1 VHKQIL
7 KLIDNFRGPLDLSEY
22 IVQIAACFLWIKQTE
37 SKSIDDEIQFDRTS
51 TDFHL
56 LQQKLVC
63 AVQMENVFMPSRG
76 QLTGENT
83 FQLMISLQ
91 ELIRAKVVTYK
102 DLSDTIKLMSSE
114 GGKYSGEAYI
124 PEELS
129 KLSVSLLGNNN
140 HLVYCPFG
148 RGYYFAHELPKTS
161 EAFGESLVLEDVFFA
176 RVHSFL
182 LDREFTIHPVD
193 PIGYPS
199 FVGDGGLKQFDSA
212 IAFPPLNLKYG
223 KHDINDIWDR
233 FPEKS
238 LMGDVYHLRH
248 MLSQSTDI
256 VVCVVSSGFL
266 FRTAAGE
273 KQFKQDILE
282 HNWLKAVIALPSN
295 LLSSTSIPINI
306 IVLDKNKTND
316 TVNFIDASNDTFVE
330 QETRTRNKLINIE
343 QIIELYQ
350 STTNGKISKHC
361 SNAEIAENDFNLSP
375 SRYVLTEEEEELV
388 NFLESY
394 ETKKLE
400 DLVEIIRPQALKH
413 NEQANTV
420 FTEYNLASMNAIG
433 EITGEGKQISISP
446 TDLNRANKQMIK
458 ANDILVVC
466 KGAVGKI
473 AIIDEHINENS
484 IASQAFSILR
494 IKPHINSVTT
504 EALYQYL
511 ISDFGQLQFKTI
523 ITGTSALMISA
534 KDLNTLQIPLFNTEK
549 LNEIKEVR
557 QQVVDTHKQIEAL
570 NNKITSLNNSWL

>member
-1 VHKQIL
+1 MNKQIW
-7 KLIDNFRGPLDLSEY
+7 KLIDNYRGPLDLSEY
-22 IVQIAACFLWIKQTE
+22 IVQIAACFLWVKQTE
-37 SKSIDDEIQFDRTS
+37 SKSIDDDIRFDRTS
-51 TDFHL
+51 KDFHL

-63 AVQMENVFMPSRG
+63 AVQVENVFMPSRG

-114 GGKYSGEAYI
+114 EGKYSSQFSI
-124 PEELS
+124 PEELC
-129 KLSVSLLGNNN
+129 KLSVSLLGKKNQ
-140 HLVYCPFG
+140 LVYCPFG

-161 EAFGESLVLEDVFFA
+161 EAFGESKVLEDVFFA
-176 RVHSFL
+176 GVHSFL
-182 LDREFTIHPVD
+182 LDREFSIHPVD

-223 KHDINDIWDR
+223 KNDINDIWNR

-266 FRTAAGE
+266 FRSAAGE
-273 KQFKQDILE
+273 KQFKQDILKN
-282 HNWLKAVIALPSN
+282 NWLKTVISLPSN
-295 LLSSTSIPINI
+295 LLSSTGISINI
-306 IVLDKNKTND
+306 VVLDKNKVND
-316 TVNFIDASNDTFVE
+316 TVNFIDASGDNFIE
-330 QETRTRNKLINIE
+330 KETRTRNKLNNVE

-350 STTNGKISKHC
+350 SNIDSKTSKHC
-361 SNAEIAENDFNLSP
+361 SFEEILKNDFNLSP
-375 SRYVLTEEEEELV
+375 NRYVLSDEEKGLID
-388 NFLESY
+388 FLNSN
-394 ETKKLE
+394 ETAKLE
-400 DLVEIIRPQALKH
+400 DLAEIIRPQALKH
-413 NEQANTV
+413 DENSEIT
-420 FTEYNLASMNAIG
+420 FTEYNLASMNTIG
-433 EITGEGKQISISP
+433 EISGEGKKINVNS
-446 TDLNRANKQMIK
+446 DELNRANKQTIK
-458 ANDILVVC
+458 PNDILVVC

-473 AIIDEHINENS
+473 AIVGEYISENS

-494 IKPHINSVTT
+494 IKPHTNNVTS

-523 ITGTSALMISA
+523 ITGTSALMIAA
-534 KDLNTLQIPLFNTEK
+534 KDLNTLQVPLFSAEK
-549 LNEIKEVR
+549 LSQIKEVR
-557 QQVVDTHKQIEAL
+557 QQVVDTHNQIEAL
-570 NNKITSLNNSWL
+570 NQQITSLNNSWL

>member
-1 VHKQIL
+1 VNKQIW
-7 KLIDNFRGPLDLSEY
+7 KLIDNFRGSLELSEY
-22 IVQIAACFLWIKQTE
+22 IVQIAACFLWVKQTE
-37 SKSIDDEIQFDRTS
+37 NKSIDDEIQFDRSS

-83 FQLMISLQ
+83 FQLMLSLQ

-102 DLSDTIKLMSSE
+102 DLSDTIKLMFSE

-129 KLSVSLLGNNN
+129 KLSIAFLGNNN

-148 RGYYFAHELPKTS
+148 RGYYFAHELPETS
-161 EAFGESLVLEDVFFA
+161 EAFGESQVMEDVFFA
-176 RVHSFL
+176 GVHSFL
-182 LDREFTIHPVD
+182 LDREFTINHID

-212 IAFPPLNLKYG
+212 VAFPPLNLKYG
-223 KHDINDIWDR
+223 KHDINDIWGR

-266 FRTAAGE
+266 YRTAAGE

-282 HNWLKAVIALPSN
+282 HNWLKAVIALPNN
-295 LLSSTSIPINI
+295 LLSNTSISINI
-306 IVLDKNKTND
+306 IVLDKKKTDN
-316 TVNFIDASNDTFVE
+316 TVNFINATSESFIE
-330 QETRTRNKLINIE
+330 QETRTRNKLVNVE
-343 QIIELYQ
+343 KIIELYQ
-350 STTNGKISKHC
+350 SNTDSKISKHC
-361 SNAEIAENDFNLSP
+361 SNEEIAENDFNLSP
-375 SRYVLTEEEEELV
+375 SRYVLTDEEEGLV
-388 NFLESY
+388 NFLKSY
-394 ETKKLE
+394 KTAKLE

-413 NEQANTV
+413 NELADTV
-420 FTEYNLASMNAIG
+420 FTEYNLASLNTIG
-433 EITGEGKQISISP
+433 EIVGEGKKISVSP
-446 TDLNRANKQMIK
+446 NELNRANNQIIK

-473 AIIDEHINENS
+473 AIVGEHISENS

-494 IKPHINSVTT
+494 IKPHINTVTS
-504 EALYQYL
+504 EAVYQYL
-511 ISDFGQLQFKTI
+511 ISDFGQLQIKTI

-557 QQVVDTHKQIEAL
+557 QKVVDTHKQIETL
-570 NNKITSLNNSWL
+570 KQKITSLNNSWL